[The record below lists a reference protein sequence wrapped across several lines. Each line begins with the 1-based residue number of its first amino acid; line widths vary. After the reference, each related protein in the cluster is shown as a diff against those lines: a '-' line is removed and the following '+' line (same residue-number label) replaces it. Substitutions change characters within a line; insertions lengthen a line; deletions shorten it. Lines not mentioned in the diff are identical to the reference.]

1 MTIERIVSMLIS
13 ALFFSLRE
21 RSVLNKNKISLLVA
35 IMVTITI
42 LTVGGVRITQI
53 KSNYQANKLI
63 LEACV
68 DNGGTALV
76 GQKHFWSLTAAACEE
91 N

>member
-1 MTIERIVSMLIS
+1 M
-13 ALFFSLRE
+13 
-21 RSVLNKNKISLLVA
+21 NKNKINLLIA

-53 KSNYQANKLI
+53 KNNYQANKLI
-63 LEACV
+63 LESCV
-68 DNGGTALV
+68 DNGGTAV
-76 GQKHFWSLTAAACEE
+76 IGQKHFWSLTSAACEE